1 MSSLMRA
8 LLIALMM
15 TLAIILAAKNLDKNV
30 GLIFQNAVMVV
41 IACQKLQMELQVELQ
56 IANL

>member
-1 MSSLMRA
+1 
-8 LLIALMM
+8 MM